1 MIKLTTLDDSAQ
13 EFLDAVKLGSRKVY
27 RSGLQAFQV
36 FYEKAGYGKSLTN
49 FLDSVEADMRLPRRE
64 RKRVARNVLKEFVR
78 YCKERWKPKTVR
90 AYAAA
95 VQSFA
100 GYFDIK
106 VTTRYVDLPSSNP
119 VSKKFPWSLE
129 KVAEF
134 IGMIEHPTIKA
145 VGVAIFQSGLSIGDV
160 LAQTYGDIKY
170 EFEQGIVPL
179 CFDLARIK
187 TDVPYMSFIGKWGVS
202 TLKENLEGRTLQLDS
217 QLYPISARSVEICFQ
232 DLAQEWLGEYEGQNP
247 CKPHSLRAAFRTLLG
262 DAKADRDDVEFWMG
276 HQLPEQQR
284 VYHSRSRD
292 GWRALY
298 LQYEKFLTPKA

>member
-1 MIKLTTLDDSAQ
+1 MSLDESAQ
-13 EFLDAVKLGSRKVY
+13 EFLDALTPGTRKVY
-27 RSGLQAFQV
+27 KPGLAAFLAFYQQA
-36 FYEKAGYGKSLTN
+36 GHGKTLTS
-49 FLDSVEADMRLPRRE
+49 FLDAIEADMKLPRKA

-78 YCKERWKPKTVR
+78 FCKARWTPKTVR
-90 AYAAA
+90 AYTGA

-100 GYFDIK
+100 GYFDVKI
-106 VTTRYVDLPSSNP
+106 TTRYVDLPSSNP

-134 IGMIEHPTIKA
+134 LGMIEHPTIKA

-170 EFEQGIVPL
+170 EFEEGIVPL

-187 TDVPYMSFIGKWGVS
+187 TDVPYMSFISNWGVS
-202 TLKENLEGRTLQLDS
+202 TLKEIFKGRKLQLDS
-217 QLYPISARSVEICFQ
+217 RLYPISSRSVEIKFQ
-232 DLAQEWLGEYEGQNP
+232 DLAREWLGEYEGQNP
-247 CKPHSLRAAFRTLLG
+247 CRPHSLRAAFRTLLG
-262 DAKADRDDVEFWMG
+262 DAKADRDVVEFWMG

-298 LQYEKFLTPKA
+298 AQYQKFLTPIA